1 MAHRHFPTGGYGYPN
16 PYLAGGVPPAYAG
29 YAAPAAP
36 ELPPRHG
43 HTSALHSAAHRVA
56 EAVGHLLPHRS
67 TPPCSSGH
75 TTPVM
80 MGAVCTPSASP
91 CCAMPPYVITG
102 DRYLPTPS
110 PRHFFPP
117 AALPTPPCTPKSA
130 GEAHSRRPTPHRF
143 DYPGSHPP
151 TPKHSSPAPAA
162 AYPMASPRGAQAG
175 RDMPFSGSPRGAAP
189 PPKRYGPQPPRAPAE
204 HRSPERIPLDPP
216 LPPAYIH
223 PVASAAAA
231 GLATAQ
237 ISFAA
242 APSPPPAYES
252 AFSPTA
258 RTGGGFP
265 MRRPP
270 PVETRY
276 SPPPKEAA
284 PPQAHANPDLPI
296 TYRAH
301 PIPGLTAPP
310 TFNPSFPRVAST
322 GDLAELGPVW
332 FHNPSF
338 RPPSCPTVVNPS
350 PSPSHS
356 TQWGGGGWSSPSI
369 PPPAGYPSAVAE
381 SPTPL
386 PGVGRVLTSSPGP
399 LPSGGVATR
408 RPHTPYHGG
417 SPSARGV
424 RFGVAFCDRAAGRDT
439 PATPL
444 GIPPVSILR
453 QAPPAA
459 PSPDLPTSLAAE
471 TLPID
476 TAYPPLPPRHSP
488 DHSGDPPSTAPTP
501 KSIKDSS
508 PSKDSSSSGR
518 EPSPASLLI
527 RDAIIPDAGE
537 GIPEKAVGGDV
548 TQL

>member
-1 MAHRHFPTGGYGYPN
+1 MAHGHFPTGGYGYPN

-80 MGAVCTPSASP
+80 MGALCYTPSASP
-91 CCAMPPYVITG
+91 CCAGPAYLSPDG
-102 DRYLPTPS
+102 RYLPSPS
-110 PRHFFPP
+110 PRHLFQQVP
-117 AALPTPPCTPKSA
+117 LPTPPCTPKSA
-130 GEAHSRRPTPHRF
+130 GEAHSGRPTPHRF

-175 RDMPFSGSPRGAAP
+175 RGTPFSGSPAGAAP

-204 HRSPERIPLDPP
+204 RRSPERIPLDPP
-216 LPPAYIH
+216 LPPAYIQ
-223 PVASAAAA
+223 PVASTDAA
-231 GLATAQ
+231 GLAAAQ

-242 APSPPPAYES
+242 APPPPPAHES
-252 AFSPTA
+252 AFSPTT
-258 RTGGGFP
+258 RTGGVFP
-265 MRRPP
+265 IRRPP
-270 PVETRY
+270 PVQTRC
-276 SPPPKEAA
+276 SPPPREGM
-284 PPQAHANPDLPI
+284 DLPI
-296 TYRAH
+296 AYPAPG
-301 PIPGLTAPP
+301 PIPGLTTPP
-310 TFNPSFPRVAST
+310 SFIPSFPRVAS
-322 GDLAELGPVW
+322 GDLAELAGAGGAGPVF
-332 FHNPSF
+332 FHNPSR

-356 TQWGGGGWSSPSI
+356 TQWGGGWSSPSSF
-369 PPPAGYPSAVAE
+369 PPPVGYPSAVAE

-386 PGVGRVLTSSPGP
+386 PGVGRVLTGSPAP
-399 LPSGGVATR
+399 LASGAITAR
-408 RPHTPYHGG
+408 RPNTPYHGG

-424 RFGVAFCDRAAGRDT
+424 RFGVAVCDRAVGRDT

-444 GIPPVSILR
+444 GGPPVSIMRRREALS
-453 QAPPAA
+453 A
-459 PSPDLPTSLAAE
+459 SPGLPTPPTEA
-471 TLPID
+471 IYGD
-476 TAYPPLPPRHSP
+476 TPLPPRHSP
-488 DHSGDPPSTAPTP
+488 DQSSR
-501 KSIKDSS
+501 KDSS
-508 PSKDSSSSGR
+508 PSKDSSSSGG
-518 EPSPASLLI
+518 EPSPILLS
-527 RDAIIPDAGE
+527 RDAIIPDTGE
-537 GIPEKAVGGDV
+537 VARGDAIEGDV